1 MIRFQLRR
9 MVTATAVAGLV
20 LGAYAAGRAE
30 GADDNVTK
38 MNLSIDMLV
47 KARALLDATSVRR
60 GAVELSQAKA
70 SIDKAIE
77 STNKAVKAN
86 GG

>member
-1 MIRFQLRR
+1 MIRFQLPR
-9 MVTATAVAGLV
+9 MVMATAVAGLV

-30 GADDNVTK
+30 SADDNVTK

-47 KARALLDATSVRR
+47 KARALLDATSIRR

-77 STNKAVKAN
+77 QTNKAVKAN

>member
-9 MVTATAVAGLV
+9 MVMATAVAGLV

-30 GADDNVTK
+30 SADDNVTK

-60 GAVELSQAKA
+60 GAVDVSQAKA

>member
-9 MVTATAVAGLV
+9 MVMATAVAGLV

-30 GADDNVTK
+30 SADDNVTK

-60 GAVELSQAKA
+60 GAVELGQAKA

>member
-1 MIRFQLRR
+1 MIRVQFRR
-9 MVTATAVAGLV
+9 MVMMTAVAGLM

-30 GADDNVTK
+30 GADDNINK

-47 KARALLDATSVRR
+47 KARALLDATNVRR
-60 GAVELSQAKA
+60 GTGDLNQAKA

-77 STNKAVKAN
+77 HTNKAVKAN

>member
-1 MIRFQLRR
+1 MIRFQLRG
-9 MVTATAVAGLV
+9 MVMATAVAGLV

-30 GADDNVTK
+30 SADDNVTK

>member
-9 MVTATAVAGLV
+9 MVMATAVAGLV

-30 GADDNVTK
+30 SADDNVTK

-47 KARALLDATSVRR
+47 KARALLDATSVSR
-60 GAVELSQAKA
+60 GAVDVSQAKA

>member
-1 MIRFQLRR
+1 MIRVRFRR
-9 MVTATAVAGLV
+9 MVMTMAIAGLV

-30 GADDNVTK
+30 SADDNVNK

-60 GAVELSQAKA
+60 GAVDVGQAKA

-77 STNKAVKAN
+77 QTNKAVKAN